1 MPSGSFAFSEILTA
15 GGALP
20 SFVWPV
26 VREPTAFSN
35 PPLPEP
41 PPDVSVQAASPVPIT
56 AVKLF

>member
-1 MPSGSFAFSEILTA
+1 MSSGSFAFSEILTA

-20 SFVWPV
+20 SFVRP

-41 PPDVSVQAASPVPIT
+41 PPGVSVQAASPVPIT